1 MKQLGTFIGSM
12 IAGIL
17 VFAVWGELASSY
29 GLIGGWFAALVT
41 IGLSWSVCHYAGV
54 IDNKDGA
61 AWVDLG
67 LPVGVAGT
75 SLGVFNGLP
84 LASALPTLGVL
95 AIGAICGGIAAAI
108 VLDSQST
115 EEAEG

>member
-12 IAGIL
+12 ISGVL
-17 VFAVWGELASSY
+17 VFAVWGQLATDY
-29 GLIGGWFAALVT
+29 GLIGGWLAALIT
-41 IGLSWSVCHYAGV
+41 IGLAWSVCHYVGA

-75 SLGVFNGLP
+75 ALGVFNGLP
-84 LASALPTLGVL
+84 LANALPTLGIL
-95 AIGAICGGIAAAI
+95 ALGAICGGIAAAI
-108 VLDSQST
+108 VSDNLA
-115 EEAEG
+115 EEQN

>member
-12 IAGIL
+12 ISGVL
-17 VFAVWGELASSY
+17 VFAVWGQLASGY
-29 GLIGGWFAALVT
+29 GLLGGWFAALVV
-41 IGLSWSVCHYAGV
+41 IGLAWSLCHYVGV

-75 SLGVFNGLP
+75 ALGVFNGVP
-84 LASALPTLGVL
+84 LSHALPTLGIL
-95 AIGAICGGIAAAI
+95 AVGAIFGGFAAAM
-108 VLDSQST
+108 VTDSKAT
-115 EEAEG
+115 EQED